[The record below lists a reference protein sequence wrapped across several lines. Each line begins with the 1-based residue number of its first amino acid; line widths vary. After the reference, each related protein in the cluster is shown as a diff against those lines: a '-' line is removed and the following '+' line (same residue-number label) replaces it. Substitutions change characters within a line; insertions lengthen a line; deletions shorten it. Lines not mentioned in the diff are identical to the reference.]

1 MFNSRKP
8 IMPLI
13 SIQQLASFQAGTVLK
28 VSHGLYYH
36 FGLLGPQVI
45 TGERA
50 VISQSS
56 QKGGLLLEP
65 YSSFAS
71 GREVICE
78 GYPSA
83 LPPQLVLQR
92 AMEKQG
98 KRYSLRFF
106 NCEHLIRHAHGL
118 SPRSPQVEAWAFLAG
133 VITLL
138 CLVNA
143 KS

>member
-1 MFNSRKP
+1 
-8 IMPLI
+8 MPLI

-36 FGLLGPQVI
+36 FGLLGSQVI
-45 TGERA
+45 NGERA
-50 VISQSS
+50 VISLSWQT
-56 QKGGLLLEP
+56 GGLLLEP
-65 YSSFAS
+65 FSSFAS

-98 KRYSLRFF
+98 VKYSLQLF

-118 SPRSPQVEAWAFLAG
+118 PPRSPQIEACTFLAG
-133 VITLL
+133 LL
-138 CLVNA
+138 ALLYAVTV
-143 KS
+143 KG